1 VLVTP
6 DEDGRRPPR
15 HEILNVLHNG
25 TNPAEIARVR
35 RDHPGEPDSV
45 MNGRVLGTIAPFR
58 CTSPVPSIH
67 PSPFRALI
75 PSGHNEPVLFIYLF

>member
-6 DEDGRRPPR
+6 DPDGRPPR
-15 HEILNVLHNG
+15 HEVLNVLHNG

-35 RDHPGEPDSV
+35 RDHPDEPDGV

-58 CTSPVPSIH
+58 CESS
-67 PSPFRALI
+67 R
-75 PSGHNEPVLFIYLF
+75 SGRS